1 MTTTNQT
8 SKSEVFFTSDTHFG
22 HSNIIKY
29 CVRPFNNTN
38 EMDEALINNWNVKV
52 PKDGIVYHLGDFAWG
67 SINYWEKI
75 REQLNGEII
84 LIYGNHDE
92 KYLNNE
98 HMYKL
103 FKEVTPQKKIWIDK
117 TCIYMNHYP
126 FLCFG
131 GSYKGLDATW
141 QLFGHVHSNPRSEEG
156 LDHKRLVNCFPT
168 QYDVGVDNNNFT
180 PISLDEVSKII
191 ANRQLLLG
199 MYDKDNLVE

>member
-29 CVRPFNNTN
+29 CARPFDTTNN
-38 EMDEALINNWNVKV
+38 MDEALINNWNAKV

-84 LIYGNHDE
+84 LVYGNHDE

-98 HMYKL
+98 RMYKL
-103 FKEVTPQKKIWIDK
+103 FKEVIPQKKIWINK
-117 TCIYMNHYP
+117 IPIYMNHYP

-131 GSYKGLDATW
+131 GSYKGLGATW

-180 PISLDEVSKII
+180 PISFDELHSYIN
-191 ANRQLLLG
+191 NRQMSLG
-199 MYDKDNLVE
+199 MAAK

>member
-29 CVRPFNNTN
+29 CARPFDTTNN
-38 EMDEALINNWNVKV
+38 MDEALINNWNAKV

-98 HMYKL
+98 RIYKL
-103 FKEVTPQKKIWIDK
+103 FKEVTPQKKIWINK
-117 TCIYMNHYP
+117 IPIYMNHYP

-131 GSYKGLDATW
+131 GSYKGLGATW

-180 PISLDEVSKII
+180 PISFDELHSYIN
-191 ANRQLLLG
+191 NRQMSLG
-199 MYDKDNLVE
+199 MAAK

>member
-29 CVRPFNNTN
+29 CARPFDTTNN
-38 EMDEALINNWNVKV
+38 MDEALINNWNAKV

-92 KYLNNE
+92 KYLNNKR
-98 HMYKL
+98 MYKL
-103 FKEVTPQKKIWIDK
+103 FKEVIPQKKIWINK
-117 TCIYMNHYP
+117 IPIYMNHYP

-131 GSYKGLDATW
+131 GSYKGLGATW

-180 PISLDEVSKII
+180 PISFDELHSYIN
-191 ANRQLLLG
+191 NRQMSLG
-199 MYDKDNLVE
+199 MAAK

>member
-1 MTTTNQT
+1 MTTTNQIN
-8 SKSEVFFTSDTHFG
+8 KSEVFFTSDTHFG

-29 CVRPFNNTN
+29 CARPFDNTN
-38 EMDEALINNWNVKV
+38 DMDEALINNWNAKV

-92 KYLNNE
+92 KYLNNKL
-98 HMYKL
+98 MYKL
-103 FKEVTPQKKIWIDK
+103 FKEVTPQKKIWINK
-117 TCIYMNHYP
+117 IPIYMNHYP

-131 GSYKGLDATW
+131 GSYKGLGATW

-180 PISLDEVSKII
+180 PISFDELHSYIN
-191 ANRQLLLG
+191 NRQMSLG
-199 MYDKDNLVE
+199 MSAK

>member
-1 MTTTNQT
+1 MITTNQT

-29 CVRPFNNTN
+29 CARPFDTTNN
-38 EMDEALINNWNVKV
+38 MDEALINNWNAKV

-84 LIYGNHDE
+84 LVYGNHDE

-98 HMYKL
+98 RMYKL
-103 FKEVTPQKKIWIDK
+103 FKEVIPQKKIWINK
-117 TCIYMNHYP
+117 IPIYMNHYP

-131 GSYKGLDATW
+131 GSYKGLGATW

-180 PISLDEVSKII
+180 PISFDELHSYIN
-191 ANRQLLLG
+191 NRQMSLG
-199 MYDKDNLVE
+199 MAAK

>member
-1 MTTTNQT
+1 MITTNQT

-29 CVRPFNNTN
+29 CARPFDTTNN
-38 EMDEALINNWNVKV
+38 MDEALINNWNAKV

-84 LIYGNHDE
+84 LVYGNHDE

-98 HMYKL
+98 RIYKL
-103 FKEVTPQKKIWIDK
+103 FKEVTPQKKIWINK
-117 TCIYMNHYP
+117 IPIYMNHYP

-131 GSYKGLDATW
+131 GSYKGLGATW

-156 LDHKRLVNCFPT
+156 LDHKRLINCFPT

-180 PISLDEVSKII
+180 PISFDELHSYIN
-191 ANRQLLLG
+191 NRQMSLG
-199 MYDKDNLVE
+199 MAAK

>member
-1 MTTTNQT
+1 MTTTNQIN
-8 SKSEVFFTSDTHFG
+8 KSEVFFTSDTHFG

-29 CVRPFNNTN
+29 CARPFDNTN
-38 EMDEALINNWNVKV
+38 DMDEALINNWNAKV

-92 KYLNNE
+92 KYLNNKL
-98 HMYKL
+98 MYKL
-103 FKEVTPQKKIWIDK
+103 FKEVTPQKKIWINK
-117 TCIYMNHYP
+117 IPIYMNHYP

-131 GSYKGLDATW
+131 GSYKGLGATW

-180 PISLDEVSKII
+180 PISFDELYSYIN
-191 ANRQLLLG
+191 NRQMSLG
-199 MYDKDNLVE
+199 MSAK

>member
-1 MTTTNQT
+1 MITTNQIN
-8 SKSEVFFTSDTHFG
+8 KSEVFFTSDTHFG

-29 CVRPFNNTN
+29 CARPFDNTN
-38 EMDEALINNWNVKV
+38 DMDEALINNWNAKV

-92 KYLNNE
+92 KYLNNKL
-98 HMYKL
+98 MYKL
-103 FKEVTPQKKIWIDK
+103 FKEVTPQKKIWINK
-117 TCIYMNHYP
+117 IPIYMNHYP

-131 GSYKGLDATW
+131 GSYKGLGATW

-180 PISLDEVSKII
+180 PISFDELHSYIK
-191 ANRQLLLG
+191 NRQMSLG
-199 MYDKDNLVE
+199 MVAK

>member
-1 MTTTNQT
+1 MTTINQIN
-8 SKSEVFFTSDTHFG
+8 KSEVFFTSDTHFG

-29 CVRPFNNTN
+29 CNRPFNNTD
-38 EMDEALINNWNVKV
+38 EMDEALINNWNAKV

-92 KYLNNE
+92 KYLNNKL
-98 HMYKL
+98 MYKL
-103 FKEVTPQKKIWIDK
+103 FKEVTPQKKIWINK
-117 TCIYMNHYP
+117 IPIYMNHYP

-131 GSYKGLDATW
+131 GSYKGLGATW

-168 QYDVGVDNNNFT
+168 QYDVGVDNNNFA
-180 PISLDEVSKII
+180 PISFDELYSYIN
-191 ANRQLLLG
+191 NRQMSLG
-199 MYDKDNLVE
+199 MAAK

>member
-1 MTTTNQT
+1 
-8 SKSEVFFTSDTHFG
+8 
-22 HSNIIKY
+22 
-29 CVRPFNNTN
+29 
-38 EMDEALINNWNVKV
+38 MDEALINNWNAKV

-98 HMYKL
+98 RMYKL
-103 FKEVTPQKKIWIDK
+103 FKEVTPQKKIWINK
-117 TCIYMNHYP
+117 IPIYMNHYP

-131 GSYKGLDATW
+131 GSYKGLGATW
-141 QLFGHVHSNPRSEEG
+141 QLFGHVHSNSRSKEG

-180 PISLDEVSKII
+180 PVSFDEVSKII
-191 ANRQLLLG
+191 TNQQLSLG
-199 MYDKDNLVE
+199 MYDKNNENLVKQVHKKSQI

>member
-1 MTTTNQT
+1 MTTTNQIN
-8 SKSEVFFTSDTHFG
+8 KSEVFFTSDTHFG

-29 CVRPFNNTN
+29 CARPFDNTN
-38 EMDEALINNWNVKV
+38 DMDEALINNWNAKV

-84 LIYGNHDE
+84 LVYGNHDE

-98 HMYKL
+98 RIYKL
-103 FKEVTPQKKIWIDK
+103 FKEVIPQKKIWINK
-117 TCIYMNHYP
+117 IPIYMNHYP
-126 FLCFG
+126 FLCFE
-131 GSYKGLDATW
+131 GSYKGLGATW

-180 PISLDEVSKII
+180 PISFNELHSYIN
-191 ANRQLLLG
+191 NRQMSLG
-199 MYDKDNLVE
+199 MAAK

>member
-1 MTTTNQT
+1 MSLFNTEKT
-8 SKSEVFFTSDTHFG
+8 FFVSDTHFG
-22 HSNIIKY
+22 HTNIIKY
-29 CVRPFNNTN
+29 CNRPFNNTD
-38 EMDEALINNWNVKV
+38 EMDEALINNWNAKV
-52 PKDGIVYHLGDFAWG
+52 PKDSTVYHLGDFAWG

-92 KYLNNE
+92 KYINNKL
-98 HMYKL
+98 MYKL
-103 FKEVTPQKKIWIDK
+103 FKEVTPQKKIWINK
-117 TCIYMNHYP
+117 IPIYMNHYP

-131 GSYKGLDATW
+131 GSYKGLGATW

-180 PISLDEVSKII
+180 PISFDELYSYIN
-191 ANRQLLLG
+191 NRQMSLG
-199 MYDKDNLVE
+199 MAAK

>member
-29 CVRPFNNTN
+29 CARPFDTTNN
-38 EMDEALINNWNVKV
+38 MDEALINNWNAKV

-84 LIYGNHDE
+84 LVYGNHDE

-98 HMYKL
+98 RIYKL
-103 FKEVTPQKKIWIDK
+103 FKEVTPQKKIWINK
-117 TCIYMNHYP
+117 IPIYMNHYP

-131 GSYKGLDATW
+131 GSYKGLGATW

-180 PISLDEVSKII
+180 PISFDELHSYIN
-191 ANRQLLLG
+191 NRQMSLG
-199 MYDKDNLVE
+199 IAAK

>member
-1 MTTTNQT
+1 MTTINQIN
-8 SKSEVFFTSDTHFG
+8 KSEIFFVSDTHFG
-22 HSNIIKY
+22 HTNIIKY
-29 CVRPFNNTN
+29 CNRPFNNVD
-38 EMDEALINNWNVKV
+38 EMDEALINNWNAKV

-67 SINYWEKI
+67 SINYWKKI

-92 KYLNNE
+92 KYLNNKL
-98 HMYKL
+98 MYKL
-103 FKEVTPQKKIWIDK
+103 FKEVTPQKKIWINK
-117 TCIYMNHYP
+117 IPIYMNHYP

-131 GSYKGLDATW
+131 GSYKGLGATW

-180 PISLDEVSKII
+180 PISFDELYSYIN
-191 ANRQLLLG
+191 NRQMSLG
-199 MYDKDNLVE
+199 ITAK

>member
-29 CVRPFNNTN
+29 CARPFDTTNN
-38 EMDEALINNWNVKV
+38 MDEALINNWNAKV

-84 LIYGNHDE
+84 LVYGNHDE

-98 HMYKL
+98 RMYKL
-103 FKEVTPQKKIWIDK
+103 FKEVTPQKKIWINK
-117 TCIYMNHYP
+117 IPIYMNHYP

-131 GSYKGLDATW
+131 GSYKGLGATW
-141 QLFGHVHSNPRSEEG
+141 QVYGHVHSNPRSEEG

-180 PISLDEVSKII
+180 PISFDELHSYIN
-191 ANRQLLLG
+191 NRQMSLG
-199 MYDKDNLVE
+199 IAAK

>member
-1 MTTTNQT
+1 MTTTNQINK
-8 SKSEVFFTSDTHFG
+8 SKIFFVSDTHFG
-22 HSNIIKY
+22 HTNIIKY
-29 CVRPFNNTN
+29 CNRPFNNTD
-38 EMDEALINNWNVKV
+38 EMDKALINNWNAKV

-92 KYLNNE
+92 KYLNNKL
-98 HMYKL
+98 MYKL
-103 FKEVTPQKKIWIDK
+103 FKEVTPQKKIWINK
-117 TCIYMNHYP
+117 IPIYINHYP

-131 GSYKGLDATW
+131 GSYKGLGATW

-180 PISLDEVSKII
+180 PISFDELYSYIN
-191 ANRQLLLG
+191 NRQMSLG
-199 MYDKDNLVE
+199 MAAK

>member
-1 MTTTNQT
+1 MITTNQIN
-8 SKSEVFFTSDTHFG
+8 KSEVFFTSDTHFG

-29 CVRPFNNTN
+29 CARPFDNTN
-38 EMDEALINNWNVKV
+38 DMDEALINNWNAKV

-92 KYLNNE
+92 KYLNNKL
-98 HMYKL
+98 MYKL
-103 FKEVTPQKKIWIDK
+103 FKEVTPQKKIWINK
-117 TCIYMNHYP
+117 IPIYINHYP

-131 GSYKGLDATW
+131 GSYKGLGATW

-180 PISLDEVSKII
+180 PISFDELHSYIN
-191 ANRQLLLG
+191 NRQMSLG
-199 MYDKDNLVE
+199 MAAK

>member
-1 MTTTNQT
+1 MTTINQIN
-8 SKSEVFFTSDTHFG
+8 KSEVFFTSDTHFG

-29 CVRPFNNTN
+29 CARPFNNTD
-38 EMDEALINNWNVKV
+38 EMDEALINNWNAKV

-67 SINYWEKI
+67 SINYWKKI

-92 KYLNNE
+92 KYLNNKF
-98 HMYKL
+98 MYKL
-103 FKEVTPQKKIWIDK
+103 FKEVTPQKKIWINK
-117 TCIYMNHYP
+117 IPIYMNHYP

-131 GSYKGLDATW
+131 GSYKGLGATW

-180 PISLDEVSKII
+180 PISFDELYSYIN
-191 ANRQLLLG
+191 NRQISLG
-199 MYDKDNLVE
+199 MTAK

>member
-1 MTTTNQT
+1 MNLFNTEKT
-8 SKSEVFFTSDTHFG
+8 FFVSDTHFN
-22 HSNIIKY
+22 HTNIIKY
-29 CVRPFNNTN
+29 CNRPFNNAD
-38 EMDEALINNWNVKV
+38 EMDAALIKNWNAKV

-84 LIYGNHDE
+84 LVYGNHDE

-117 TCIYMNHYP
+117 IPIYMNHYP

-131 GSYKGLDATW
+131 GSYKGLGATW

-180 PISLDEVSKII
+180 PISFDELHSYIN
-191 ANRQLLLG
+191 NRQMSLG
-199 MYDKDNLVE
+199 MAAK

>member
-1 MTTTNQT
+1 MNLFNAGKT
-8 SKSEVFFTSDTHFG
+8 FFTSDTHFG
-22 HSNIIKY
+22 HANIIKY
-29 CVRPFNNTN
+29 CARPFASTE
-38 EMDEALINNWNVKV
+38 EMDKVLIENWNKKV

-92 KYLNNE
+92 KYLNNKL
-98 HMYKL
+98 MYKL
-103 FKEVTPQKKIWIDK
+103 FKEVTPQKKIWINK
-117 TCIYMNHYP
+117 IPIYMNHYP

-131 GSYKGLDATW
+131 GSYKGLGATW

-180 PISLDEVSKII
+180 PISFDEVSKII
-191 ANRQLLLG
+191 TNQQLSLG
-199 MYDKDNLVE
+199 MYDKDNESLGK

>member
-29 CVRPFNNTN
+29 CARPFDTTNN
-38 EMDEALINNWNVKV
+38 MDEALINNWNAKV
-52 PKDGIVYHLGDFAWG
+52 PEDGIVYHFGDFAWG

-84 LIYGNHDE
+84 LVYGNHDE

-98 HMYKL
+98 RMYKL
-103 FKEVTPQKKIWIDK
+103 FKEVTPQKKIWINK
-117 TCIYMNHYP
+117 IPIYMNHYP

-131 GSYKGLDATW
+131 GSYKGLGATW

-180 PISLDEVSKII
+180 PISFDELHSYIN
-191 ANRQLLLG
+191 NRQMSLG
-199 MYDKDNLVE
+199 MAAK

>member
-1 MTTTNQT
+1 MTTINQIN
-8 SKSEVFFTSDTHFG
+8 KSEVFFTSDTHFG

-29 CVRPFNNTN
+29 CNRPFNNTD
-38 EMDEALINNWNVKV
+38 EMDEALINNWNAKV

-92 KYLNNE
+92 KYLNNKL
-98 HMYKL
+98 MYKL
-103 FKEVTPQKKIWIDK
+103 FKEVTPQKKIWINK
-117 TCIYMNHYP
+117 IPIYMNHYP

-131 GSYKGLDATW
+131 GSYKGLGATW

-180 PISLDEVSKII
+180 PISFDEVSKII
-191 ANRQLLLG
+191 TNQQLSSEI
-199 MYDKDNLVE
+199 YDKK